1 MRALQSPHLSILSQP
16 RLGLNC
22 LLPEYGDDGG
32 VRDDNASGS
41 CFMMSMLEMF
51 MMLIA
56 EGTMESMRMLLGSL
70 VQNNKILY
78 PQLFVWGLKSM
89 CDVNLEELCHRQG
102 DSRESRDVIIEEG
115 GFRSCFPYSPVRI
128 MMIVLFMMIF
138 NL

>member
-51 MMLIA
+51 MMVIA
-56 EGTMESMRMLLGSL
+56 EGAMESMRMLLGNL
-70 VQNNKILY
+70 QNNEILY
-78 PQLFVWGLKSM
+78 PQFFFIWGLNIY
-89 CDVNLEELCHRQG
+89 V
-102 DSRESRDVIIEEG
+102 
-115 GFRSCFPYSPVRI
+115 
-128 MMIVLFMMIF
+128 
-138 NL
+138 